1 MKTFTILALGLFA
14 LSSSVVAD
22 VVHLTP
28 ESFAE
33 VVDGSSNVLVEFYAP
48 WCGHC
53 KNLAPEWDIAGKA
66 FYPEDDIVIAAFDA
80 TTSDTIAQNFG
91 VQGYPTIKYFPKG
104 GAEPE
109 DYQGGRT
116 ADDIVGWV
124 NDKVGTARRIK
135 SVPSSVLTLNTGNF
149 EKHALG
155 SKAALVEF
163 YAPWCGHCKSLAP
176 VYEELA
182 LVYAGDPEVVIAKVD
197 ATDGANEELGSQFE
211 VKGFPTIKFFPAGT
225 NGASLRL
232 RPSLC
237 LSMPLYASLPEA
249 EDYTADRDL
258 STLVEYINEKTGTQR
273 NKDGTLHHN
282 AGTLKALNDIISA
295 RKGTCVID
303 GAFLDALKAAASKL
317 DFTSDS
323 KEAEYAQQYITVANK
338 VLAKGNEYLANELAR
353 LGKMISNPS
362 VLPDK
367 KTKFQ
372 LKHNV
377 LSAYYSVQASQ

>member
-80 TTSDTIAQNFG
+80 TTSDTIAHDFG

-124 NDKVGTARRIK
+124 NNKVGTARRIK
-135 SVPSSVLTLNTGNF
+135 SVPSSVLTLNTENF

-197 ATDGANEELGSQFE
+197 ATDGDNEQLGSQFE
-211 VKGFPTIKFFPAGT
+211 VQGFPTIKFFPAGT
-225 NGASLRL
+225 NGLSLRL
-232 RPSLC
+232 RLSLSLSMLLSVSLRLSSSFCACVSYISVARTNPLSLSPSRPLSLSPSLP
-237 LSMPLYASLPEA
+237 LSLSLSLPP
-249 EDYTADRDL
+249 
-258 STLVEYINEKTGTQR
+258 
-273 NKDGTLHHN
+273 
-282 AGTLKALNDIISA
+282 SA
-295 RKGTCVID
+295 C
-303 GAFLDALKAAASKL
+303 
-317 DFTSDS
+317 
-323 KEAEYAQQYITVANK
+323 
-338 VLAKGNEYLANELAR
+338 R
-353 LGKMISNPS
+353 LIRG
-362 VLPDK
+362 
-367 KTKFQ
+367 
-372 LKHNV
+372 
-377 LSAYYSVQASQ
+377 

>member
-1 MKTFTILALGLFA
+1 MIEMKTFTILALGLFA

-66 FYPEDDIVIAAFDA
+66 FYPEDDIIIAAFDA
-80 TTSDTIAQNFG
+80 TTSDTIARDFG

-135 SVPSSVLTLNTGNF
+135 SVPSSVLTLNTENF

-182 LVYAGDPEVVIAKVD
+182 QVYAGDPEVVIAKVD
-197 ATDGANEELGSQFE
+197 ATDGANEQLGSQFE

-232 RPSLC
+232 SPS
-237 LSMPLYASLPEA
+237 LSMPARLMFLSHALTLTPSLPPA
-249 EDYTADRDL
+249 LRLQVPLRLRT
-258 STLVEYINEKTGTQR
+258 TQQTGTSR
-273 NKDGTLHHN
+273 LSWN
-282 AGTLKALNDIISA
+282 
-295 RKGTCVID
+295 
-303 GAFLDALKAAASKL
+303 
-317 DFTSDS
+317 TST
-323 KEAEYAQQYITVANK
+323 KRQVPNVTKTEPCTIM
-338 VLAKGNEYLANELAR
+338 LAR
-353 LGKMISNPS
+353 SR
-362 VLPDK
+362 
-367 KTKFQ
+367 
-372 LKHNV
+372 H
-377 LSAYYSVQASQ
+377 